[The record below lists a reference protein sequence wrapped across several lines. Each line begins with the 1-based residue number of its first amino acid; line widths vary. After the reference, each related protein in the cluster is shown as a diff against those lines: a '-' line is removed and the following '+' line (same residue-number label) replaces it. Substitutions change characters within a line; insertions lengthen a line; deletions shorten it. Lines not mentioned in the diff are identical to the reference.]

1 MFIERKL
8 LKNLDLIF
16 LATLL
21 LILAASA
28 LVIASA
34 SRSVIPAQPFYYF
47 KKHLLWTIIGLAA
60 MSGVLGINYV
70 HLAPRHKWIYS
81 FMLLLLIAV
90 LIPGIGQVR
99 KGAQS
104 WLSLGF
110 MDLQPSEF
118 AKIMLII
125 AFAQFLSDRRGKLNT
140 FKDFLPAFAYVG
152 LPMLLI
158 MRQPDLGTSL
168 VFIGIFFGMMYMAG
182 ANPKLLM
189 GIFAAGMV
197 FLIAGLWVHF
207 NLVEWLPLKK
217 YQLMRLVVFLNPYND
232 GQGGRSYGFN
242 LIQSQVAIGSGGLW
256 GKGWGNGSQ
265 VQGNFLPEHHTDFI
279 FSVIGEE
286 FGFVGATLVLLL
298 FLLLIYRS
306 ILIAFQSKDLFGT
319 LIVTGIISM
328 FTFHLLVNVGMT
340 IGLMPITGI
349 PLPLMSYGGS
359 SMLANMIAIGLILN
373 INMRRQKINF

>member
-8 LKNLDLIF
+8 LKNLDFVF
-16 LATLL
+16 LVVLL
-21 LILAASA
+21 LILAVSA

-34 SRSVIPAQPFYYF
+34 SRSVIPSQPLYYF
-47 KKHLLWTIIGLAA
+47 KKHVLWIAVGLAA
-60 MSGVLGINYV
+60 MTGVLGINYT
-70 HLAPRHKWIYS
+70 HLASRQKWIYGL
-81 FMLLLLIAV
+81 MLFLLIAV

-99 KGAQS
+99 KGSQS

-110 MDLQPSEF
+110 MDIQPAEF
-118 AKIMLII
+118 AKIMLIV
-125 AFAQFLSDRRGKLNT
+125 AFAQFLSDRNGKLNT

-152 LPMLLI
+152 VPMLLI

-168 VFIGIFFGMMYMAG
+168 VFIGIFFGMMFVAG
-182 ANPKLLM
+182 ANPRLLL
-189 GIFAAGMV
+189 GIFAAGLA
-197 FLIAGLWVHF
+197 FLIGGLWVHF

-217 YQLMRLVVFLNPYND
+217 YQLMRLVVFLDPYND
-232 GQGGRSYGFN
+232 GAGGRSYGFN

-286 FGFVGATLVLLL
+286 LGFVGATFVLLL
-298 FLLLIYRS
+298 FLVLIYRS
-306 ILIAFQSKDLFGT
+306 ILIALRAKDLFGT

-328 FTFHLLVNVGMT
+328 LVFHFTVNVGMT
-340 IGLMPITGI
+340 IGMMPITGI

-359 SMLANMIAIGLILN
+359 SMLANMIAMGLILN